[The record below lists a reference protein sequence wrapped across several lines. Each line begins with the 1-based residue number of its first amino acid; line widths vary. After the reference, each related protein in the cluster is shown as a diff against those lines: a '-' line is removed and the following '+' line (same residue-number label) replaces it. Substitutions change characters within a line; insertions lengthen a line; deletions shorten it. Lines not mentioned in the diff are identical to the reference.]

1 MDEYVTKSGDM
12 WDIISYALTGS
23 HEQTESL
30 MKANMQYA
38 DTYIFPAGVKL
49 VVPDFEAIVTEAD
62 MPPWKS
68 GED

>member
-1 MDEYVTKSGDM
+1 MSEYVTKSGDM
-12 WDIISYALTGS
+12 WDSISYELTGS
-23 HEQTESL
+23 NEQTESL

-38 DTYIFPAGVKL
+38 EVYIFSAGIHL